1 KMVFL
6 KRNMQ
11 TMDYINVFPPDL
23 DAENNDFVK
32 NVYECDEV
40 ISE

>member
-1 KMVFL
+1 MVFL

-11 TMDYINVFPPDL
+11 TMDHINVFPPDL
-23 DAENNDFVK
+23 DVENNDFIEDE
-32 NVYECDEV
+32 YECDEM